1 MNYVENFSQRQL
13 TAAEIIERNR
23 MSTAICEEIMA
34 ADAID
39 QDNTDFYNSK
49 AWRQARAAALER
61 DGGIDVWEYMK
72 TGRVVPGNE
81 VHHIYSATDNKSL
94 RCELTNLI
102 TVSKS
107 SHREIERLYNKANK
121 ERIQELLQIEI
132 NHRTELYIQ
141 AQMEEAKK
149 ECSEQL
155 TIFDMEC
162 MEAAS

>member
-1 MNYVENFSQRQL
+1 MNNVKEIEQL
-13 TAAEIIERNR
+13 GLTPAQIIERNR
-23 MSTAICEEIMA
+23 ISTAICEEIMT

-39 QDNTDFYNSK
+39 KDNTDFYNSR
-49 AWRQARAAALER
+49 AWRQARAAALDR
-61 DGGIDVWEYMK
+61 DGGIDIWEYMK
-72 TGRVVPGNE
+72 TGRIIPGNE
-81 VHHIYSATDNKSL
+81 VHHIVSATDNKNL

-132 NHRTELYIQ
+132 NRRTELYIQ

-155 TIFDMEC
+155 TIFDMDC